1 MKKKKIMQKK
11 NIKDSVLK
19 MTETNKS
26 FNKCDTFLSIACMI
40 FFSTAVFL
48 QFGIE
53 NRYKTKTSLISYFG
67 FTIYKDYSVINP
79 LEDFMQLA
87 GIMSKIKDNKLYL
100 KNEKFKLMSN
110 IRITQRKVKLTNDSY
125 YISPLILKDSFSSAT
140 RWKKEKG
147 IHPYS
152 RFDSD
157 NEVGRD
163 SDKDNSFLSKGG
175 FLFEIKTDE
184 DNTDIEN
191 KFSSFLELNSDI
203 SDTTSLVYDLVFA
216 NYENNYIVSVIF
228 TNQFD
233 QVGINKKKITT
244 YILDRNLYN
253 NGWSY
258 FRFAMECAFVFFFLI
273 YFIVFFVQLS
283 YQSKMIIKS
292 RKRIDSGITYSKC
305 KVCCGKLFTDGFCIC
320 QFLTFI
326 FSIVAICL
334 WCAYVGYIYSNMD
347 DIDKAFKEGAV
358 LEYKT
363 QNKLIRAGYL
373 LEVYRTFAIL
383 TFLFMFVRLIKIFS
397 RYVKTTHVFIKTI
410 RYSISDIVS
419 FFIFFLCL
427 LLGFTLFTWIYY
439 GRWFT
444 RFNTLG
450 SCFQQNF
457 SFSMGIINSSLFMEM
472 YNQVD
477 VMTVFYF
484 LVLIIIIRFI
494 VIKIILAIM
503 MHFFKL
509 VNDKIVQEQTNKMI
523 MSGGKKVKSSAITS
537 LIFGYS
543 TLMNGICD
551 IICCRCGGGKNSYQ
565 KLEPEKNPF
574 TGGFTEWKIKKVD
587 CPEIAMHKE
596 LEVKEEKKK
605 EDNDNNNKEKEG
617 EVIAGG
623 RPRKRNAYQDTKSEK
638 YYDLNYEEDYEFTIR
653 NAFFDSEKDKEK
665 VQKYYEG
672 KYRTHLVRS
681 IVFLVF
687 IVVTIVMYMLN
698 VLSPWRANLFFHIG
712 KTLNLTD
719 QDTEEEPTYFQI
731 NSIDD
736 IRNFVFEQLP
746 GHFDT
751 FYHSDFPS
759 MKSSF
764 IGNNLLIGN
773 KLLMTVRKEQRNND
787 YESDFF
793 IRKEEQL
800 DVNDLCY
807 ENKDIL
813 NLSSTEA
820 ILWEKKRTY
829 QKYGGF
835 PYVLDIDN
843 IDSTIREALIDSSN
857 TFVILEFFLQNPDYQ
872 SGYYVELKMKSDYG
886 AHFNATYQTYF
897 LKYKLTFSPLDIV
910 KYVFEVVFVILF
922 FYYVYNFFK
931 ELKEE
936 CAIYDKWYRDVIYPQ
951 NLKVK
956 DIRSRIEPEFL
967 RKLRAVLS
975 VSTLLDFSVLCM
987 IIGIVYTRIM
997 LWVRE
1002 YDFKKMLEENDFST
1016 ESKMYELR
1024 DIFYSGTNAR
1034 YNYEIVGAIIIFLS
1048 CIRLISLLNLGK
1060 FFSLL
1065 IRTFENSQS
1074 NIITFI
1080 IILILIQPC
1089 FVFYSHLAFGELN
1102 INYHK
1107 MDRSILSCMKVLFG
1121 YIDYKE
1127 LQLSSKAFGPI
1138 FFFVYLI
1145 VINLILLNLF
1155 VSIIYTS
1162 YTKIKNQIMRKTET
1176 YDWMNVICCCR
1187 KKRRENNDNQLMI
1200 EAEFEYDKKMKK
1212 FETKMVLTKEKCLV
1226 NDFIKNE
1233 TDQIKVLNDTLFDIQ
1248 KKRKDVEIAYEST
1261 KIGKEYLFEDN
1272 LYKNIQENQLR
1283 SFNTQFLNNM
1293 LIINEQLE
1301 NDILTIEEGID
1312 HLNKHEEF
1320 MNYDEL
1326 LETIKEK
1333 NKQVREKIN
1342 EVDSKFAEMYDDLNE
1357 IYANKKKKEKE
1368 KKEDKKD
1375 EDNMEKHIEDKD
1387 FEDDNVIENN

>member
-1 MKKKKIMQKK
+1 MKK
-11 NIKDSVLK
+11 NIKDSFLEMSQK
-19 MTETNKS
+19 NKS
-26 FNKCDTFLSIACMI
+26 FNRCDTFLSLVCMI

-53 NRYKTKTSLISYFG
+53 NRFKTKTSLHSYFQ
-67 FTIYKDYSVINP
+67 FNMYKDYGIIQPEAEFSKL
-79 LEDFMQLA
+79 LETMQS
-87 GIMSKIKDNKLYL
+87 IQTNQKYL
-100 KNEKFKLMSN
+100 SNRKFKLISN
-110 IRITQRKVKLTNDSY
+110 IRITQRKVKLTNENY

-147 IHPYS
+147 ISPYS

-157 NEVGRD
+157 NEVGN
-163 SDKDNSFLSKGG
+163 SADKDNTFLGKGG
-175 FLFEIKTDE
+175 YLFEIKGDE
-184 DNTDIEN
+184 EPKLLNETFKN
-191 KFSSFLELNSDI
+191 FLKISSDI
-203 SDTTSLVYDLVFA
+203 SETTSLTYDLVFA

-233 QVGINKKKITT
+233 QIGINKKKITI
-244 YILDRNLYN
+244 YMIDRNLYN

-258 FRFAMECAFVFFFLI
+258 FRFAMECAFVFFFII
-273 YFIVFFVQLS
+273 YFIVFWVQIS
-283 YQSKMIIKS
+283 FQSKIIIKS
-292 RKRIDSGITYSKC
+292 RKRTNPNIKYSKC
-305 KVCCGKLFTDGFCIC
+305 KVCCGKLFSDGFCIC

-347 DIDKAFKEGAV
+347 DIDKSFKDDAV
-358 LEYKT
+358 MEAKL

-383 TFLFMFVRLIKIFS
+383 TFLFMFARLIKIFS
-397 RYVKTTHVFIKTI
+397 RYVKTTHIFIKTI

-419 FFIFFLCL
+419 FFIFFLCI
-427 LLGFTLFTWIYY
+427 LLGFALFTWIYY
-439 GRWFT
+439 GRWFS

-450 SCFQQNF
+450 SSFQQNF
-457 SFSMGIINSSLFMEM
+457 SFCMGIINSTLFREM
-472 YNQVD
+472 YSQVD

-509 VNDKIVQEQTNKMI
+509 ANDKIVQEQMNKMI
-523 MSGGKKVKSSAITS
+523 LSGGKKVKSTPISN
-537 LIFGYS
+537 LILGYS

-574 TGGFTEWKIKKVD
+574 IGGFTEWKIKTID
-587 CPEIAMHKE
+587 CPEIEKHKGIE
-596 LEVKEEKKK
+596 IKEEKK
-605 EDNDNNNKEKEG
+605 EDNDNKKEKGE
-617 EVIAGG
+617 EVI
-623 RPRKRNAYQDTKSEK
+623 NAVKTKKKSGFQDTKSEK

-653 NAFFDSEKDKEK
+653 NAFFDSEKDNEK

-672 KYRTHLVRS
+672 KYRSHLVRA
-681 IVFLVF
+681 IVFIVF
-687 IVVTIVMYMLN
+687 IVVTIVMYILN

-712 KTLNLTD
+712 KTLNLAS
-719 QDTEEEPTYFQI
+719 DTFFNITSTE
-731 NSIDD
+731 D
-736 IRNFVFEQLP
+736 IRKYIFETLP
-746 GHFDT
+746 NQFEEND
-751 FYHSDFPS
+751 SFPNRRH
-759 MKSSF
+759 SF
-764 IGNNLLIGN
+764 IGNNLLIGDQI
-773 KLLMTVRKEQRNND
+773 LMTVRKEEENTD
-787 YESDFF
+787 YKNKVYP

-800 DVNDLCY
+800 DLYDLCY
-807 ENKDIL
+807 EDKNIL
-813 NLSSTEA
+813 NLTTSEA

-829 QKYGGF
+829 QKYGGY
-835 PYVLDIDN
+835 PYVLNVGNMSSIADN
-843 IDSTIREALIDSSN
+843 VQEVLINDLN
-857 TFVILEFFLQNPDYQ
+857 TFVVLEFFLQNPDYQ
-872 SGYYVELKMKSDYG
+872 SGYYVNLKIKSDYG
-886 AHFNATYQTYF
+886 GNFNTTYQTYF
-897 LKYKLTFSPLDIV
+897 LKYKLTYSPLDIV
-910 KYVFEVVFVILF
+910 KFIFEIIFVILF
-922 FYYVYNFFK
+922 FYYIYNFFK
-931 ELKEE
+931 ELREE

-956 DIRSRIEPEFL
+956 DIRGRIEPEFL

-975 VSTLLDFSVLCM
+975 VSTLLDLGVLCM

-1002 YDFKKMLEENDFST
+1002 YDFKKMLDENDFST
-1016 ESKMYELR
+1016 SDKMYELR

-1107 MDRSILSCMKVLFG
+1107 MDRSILSCMKVFFG
-1121 YIDYKE
+1121 YIDFKE
-1127 LQLSSKAFGPI
+1127 LELASKAFGPI

-1162 YTKIKNQIMRKTET
+1162 YTKIKNQIMRKTEK

-1187 KKRRENNDNQLMI
+1187 KKRKEFNDNQLMI

-1226 NDFIKNE
+1226 DDFIKNE
-1233 TDQIKVLNDTLFDIQ
+1233 ADQIKVLNDTLFDIQ

-1301 NDILTIEEGID
+1301 NDILTIDEGID
-1312 HLNKHEEF
+1312 HLDKHEEF
-1320 MNYDEL
+1320 MNYDEF

-1333 NKQVREKIN
+1333 NRQVRERIN
-1342 EVDSKFAEMYDDLNE
+1342 EVDSKFAEMYDDLNT
-1357 IYANKKKKEKE
+1357 IYANSKKKQEE
-1368 KKEDKKD
+1368 KKEEKK
-1375 EDNMEKHIEDKD
+1375 EENIEKVIEDKE
-1387 FEDDNVIENN
+1387 EDSVIENN